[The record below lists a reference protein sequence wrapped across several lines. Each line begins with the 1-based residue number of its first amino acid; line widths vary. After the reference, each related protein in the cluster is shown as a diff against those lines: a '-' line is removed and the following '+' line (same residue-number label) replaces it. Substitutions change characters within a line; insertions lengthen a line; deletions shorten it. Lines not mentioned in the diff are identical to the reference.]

1 MLPADR
7 FRAWIDSLSED
18 WKDRLRGWMASWLMQ
33 GFDELVGEQEPQI
46 IGLTKDTLDKIKATP
61 GIPPELLAM
70 LEKATTTGDLV
81 SVIFGWMMTVI
92 GAIPAMFGLGAPLGR
107 SWEYTQ
113 ERAIKS
119 YRLDPAT
126 VNLIWLRDK
135 AAYEKHFEDLR
146 DQGWDE
152 DRIAVA
158 QELSNI
164 IPPLADMVRFADYSS
179 FDPEVIAKWRQFYDA
194 PGWISDPFALL
205 GVTGEW
211 ANKYWFSHWVQ
222 PGRYELSLMH
232 RRGLINDDD
241 VKLAYRTMGYS
252 PYWQDLLLD
261 LVKEVPTRVDVRRW
275 WDMRTIDEAELR
287 DIYHRQGY
295 YGKDLDNYVLWTK
308 VYVAFPDLMARWS
321 KGWITIDNV
330 RGELTSLGM
339 PPDRV
344 EEMIQTK
351 IEPASGDRVANERDL
366 TKTDIIKGVKKEVIS
381 WSEGVELLVDMG
393 YSEDEADYIL
403 TINISAATGSPES
416 YVEFKDITQKY
427 RKVAGMPNKPIT
439 EELKKA
445 AAEVVRLTRDVKA
458 LGEAVTTEERSLVA
472 GKILPESATSKLS
485 ELKVSLHRA
494 ESELS
499 AARTNYDVLI
509 ARWRHGS

>member
-1 MLPADR
+1 MSPADR
-7 FRAWIDSLSED
+7 FRDWIDSLSEA
-18 WKDRLRGWMASWLMQ
+18 WKDRLRGWMASWLMK
-33 GFDELVGEQEPQI
+33 GINDWLGDMEPEAIDLVRAN
-46 IGLTKDTLDKIKATP
+46 LDKITEDPSTP
-61 GIPPELLAM
+61 QDLKDIINKLTAGTKPLPLL
-70 LEKATTTGDLV
+70 LL
-81 SVIFGWMMTVI
+81 I
-92 GAIPAMFGLGAPLGR
+92 PLGILLLTPQVTSIFQPLGNLIR
-107 SWEYTQ
+107 YQQ
-113 ERAIKS
+113 EKLFHS
-119 YRLDPAT
+119 YRLDPLT
-126 VNLIWLRDK
+126 LTSIWLRDK
-135 AAYEKHFEDLR
+135 PAYEKFWQDLR

-152 DRIAVA
+152 ERIAIGK
-158 QELSNI
+158 ELSNI

-179 FDPEVIAKWRQFYDA
+179 FDPEVIAKWREFYDA
-194 PGWISDPFALL
+194 PGWIRDPFALL

-321 KGWITIDNV
+321 KGWITIDQV

-351 IEPASGDRVANERDL
+351 IEPESGARVESERDL
-366 TKTDIIKGVKKEVIS
+366 TKTDIIKGVKKEVIT

-416 YVEFKDITQKY
+416 YVEFKDITQSY
-427 RKVAGMPNKPIT
+427 RKVVGMSSKPVT
-439 EELKKA
+439 EE
-445 AAEVVRLTRDVKA
+445 
-458 LGEAVTTEERSLVA
+458 
-472 GKILPESATSKLS
+472 
-485 ELKVSLHRA
+485 
-494 ESELS
+494 
-499 AARTNYDVLI
+499 
-509 ARWRHGS
+509 